1 MEPLNSPNRN
11 PKNILDIAIKKAQ
24 WRIIPC
30 LIIMYLMSYLDRV
43 NVSFAK
49 QAFQATTGL
58 SDAAF
63 AFGAGIF
70 FISYAL
76 FEVPSNLLMHRVG
89 PRIWLVRIMV
99 TWGLVSAAMCFAY
112 NEATFYTLRILLGIV
127 EAGFFPTAIYFI
139 AQWFPNQYRGHIMG
153 IFYFGSPIALIIG
166 GPLSGLLLEL
176 HGLGGWHGWQ
186 IMFFVEGIAASV
198 LGVILF
204 FLLQDSPEKVN
215 WLDDKEKKALINELD
230 REKEEK
236 RRQGNTSFVR
246 ALRSRTLFHF
256 SAIYFL
262 IQITGLGVAFY
273 LPTQVAALL
282 GVNIGF
288 TVGLI
293 TAIPWICALFAGAI
307 WPKKAAQ
314 KNANKLFG
322 AISLSCIALG
332 LVASGH
338 GTPLAAIVA
347 LSFVTMGIMT
357 AQPIFWTWP
366 TKTYGGTAAAGSFAV
381 INSFGALGGFV
392 APNLRTW
399 ADILFQSHVAGL
411 YALACAA
418 VFAVILFILLP
429 AGSRSTTQIEG
440 KGYESNNA

>member
-1 MEPLNSPNRN
+1 MNTLTSV
-11 PKNILDIAIKKAQ
+11 KHVQKTILDSAVSKAQ

-49 QAFQATTGL
+49 QAFQASTGI

-89 PRIWLVRIMV
+89 PRVWLVRIMV

-112 NEATFYTLRILLGIV
+112 NESTFYILRVLLGVV

-139 AQWFPNQYRGHIMG
+139 AQWFPNKYRGHIMG
-153 IFYFGSPIALIIG
+153 IFYFGSPIALIVG
-166 GPLSGLLLEL
+166 GPISGLLLDL
-176 HGLGGWHGWQ
+176 HGLGGWEGWQ
-186 IMFFVEGIAASV
+186 IMFVIEGLAASI
-198 LGVILF
+198 LGIVLF
-204 FLLQDSPEKVN
+204 FFLRDSPADVN
-215 WLDDKEKKALINELD
+215 WLNDEEKKTLVHELK
-230 REKEEK
+230 KEADQK
-236 RRQGNTSFVR
+236 AKHGATSFIK
-246 ALRSRTLFHF
+246 ALKSPVLIHF

-282 GVNIGF
+282 GVNIGL
-288 TVGLI
+288 TVGLV

-307 WPKKAAQ
+307 WPKKAMQ
-314 KNANKLFG
+314 KDANRLFG
-322 AISLSCIALG
+322 IISLFCIALG
-332 LVASGH
+332 LIASAH
-338 GTPLAAIVA
+338 GSPLIAIIA

-366 TKTYGGTAAAGSFAV
+366 TKLYGGTAAAGSFAV
-381 INSFGALGGFV
+381 INSCGALGGFV

-399 ADILFQSHVAGL
+399 SEIIFQSPAAGL
-411 YALACAA
+411 YSLSCAA
-418 VFAVILFILLP
+418 IIAIVLFRLLP
-429 AGSRSTTQIEG
+429 VGANEKTEIEG
-440 KGYESNNA
+440 KYCESKNA